1 MRVASRA
8 LTLGLWTQIWG
19 KHPPLMASLGL
30 TSIPVGDSNGG
41 GGVLGWVSTASL
53 VRVGSSSGERL

>member
-41 GGVLGWVSTASL
+41 GVLGWVSTASL

>member
-41 GGVLGWVSTASL
+41 GGLGLGLYSL
-53 VRVGSSSGERL
+53 SGEGRQFFG